1 MERSLCLNRFGGLV
15 WVERVGGTRGR
26 RKGGKEGEGLFGE
39 RRVSGLGEGRN
50 VGKEGKVWRRGND
63 VVQGDRTPYP
73 HMIKGIW
80 VMGHVAHPI
89 Y

>member
-15 WVERVGGTRGR
+15 WVERV
-26 RKGGKEGEGLFGE
+26 GE

-63 VVQGDRTPYP
+63 VVQGNRTPYP
-73 HMIKGIW
+73 HMIKEIW
-80 VMGHVAHPI
+80 SWYTSLTQSIETV
-89 Y
+89 

>member
-50 VGKEGKVWRRGND
+50 VGEGG
-63 VVQGDRTPYP
+63 
-73 HMIKGIW
+73 
-80 VMGHVAHPI
+80 
-89 Y
+89 